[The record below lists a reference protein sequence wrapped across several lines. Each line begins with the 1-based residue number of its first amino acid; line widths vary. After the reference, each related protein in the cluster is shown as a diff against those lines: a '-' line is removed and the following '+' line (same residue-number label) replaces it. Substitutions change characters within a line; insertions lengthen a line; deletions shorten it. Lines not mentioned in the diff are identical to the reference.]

1 MELDAYEAI
10 VIGIASRIY
19 GSAFH
24 EHHRSCSAR
33 AAVLIKQQN
42 VKVDWGVR
50 DNGMFCSLFVRQKAN
65 VGSLCGNVAHLI
77 SFCPL
82 LANPKT
88 HNHQFP
94 RGNVTGRQTDFQGRS
109 RVSVGQ
115 REVCNN
121 YNSERG
127 CRFLHSCLV
136 CRSPHASVSCPNRP
150 DGRNMSDRHRTKIPH
165 NTTRSTQ

>member
-1 MELDAYEAI
+1 M
-10 VIGIASRIY
+10 VGIASRIN
-19 GSAFH
+19 GTAFC
-24 EHHRSCSAR
+24 EYHRSCSAR
-33 AAVLIKQQN
+33 AAALIQQQS
-42 VKVDWGVR
+42 VKVDWWVR
-50 DNGMFCSLFVRQKAN
+50 DNGLFCSLFVGQKAN
-65 VGSLCGNVAHLI
+65 VCSLCSSVAHLS

-94 RGNVTGRQTDFQGRS
+94 RGNVTGRQNDFQGRP

-127 CRFLHSCLV
+127 CSR
-136 CRSPHASVSCPNRP
+136 
-150 DGRNMSDRHRTKIPH
+150 
-165 NTTRSTQ
+165 